1 MVQSSMTEKK
11 QVYSAYR
18 KAEQHMIMALKA
30 RKGEIKVKHSS
41 TMIKVLDAYSASQC
55 WQNINKIYYVQLY
68 LTGTYSLICFS
79 S

>member
-30 RKGEIKVKHSS
+30 RKGEIKVRHQ
-41 TMIKVLDAYSASQC
+41 YSDE
-55 WQNINKIYYVQLY
+55 
-68 LTGTYSLICFS
+68 GTYYSTLNTWHAILL
-79 S
+79 